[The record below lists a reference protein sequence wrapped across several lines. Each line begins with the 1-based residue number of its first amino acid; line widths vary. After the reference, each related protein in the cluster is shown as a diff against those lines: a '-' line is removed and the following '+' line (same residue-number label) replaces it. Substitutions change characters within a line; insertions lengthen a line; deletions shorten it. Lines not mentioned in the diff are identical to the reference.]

1 MSAAS
6 ISSGLSI
13 SSDLWSQL
21 QQQQAQRTADQAE
34 QRAQSLQA
42 QARAAQ
48 QEASVAQERARTLG
62 VKSSQAQGEASD
74 ARRNLAEMESLG
86 KTQSNLTELRGQV
99 AGAVEALSPPSPAT
113 NAAAANKAAPVVN
126 AYGQETGTLVNVTA

>member
-21 QQQQAQRTADQAE
+21 QQRQAQRTADQAE

-48 QEASVAQERARTLG
+48 QEANVAQERARTLG
-62 VKSSQAQGEASD
+62 VKSSQAQSEASD
-74 ARRNLAEMESLG
+74 ARRNLAEMASLG
-86 KTQSNLTELRGQV
+86 KVQSGLTELRGQI
-99 AGAVEALSPPSPAT
+99 AGAVEALSPSST
-113 NAAAANKAAPVVN
+113 SSNASSGKTAPVVN
-126 AYGQETGTLVNVTA
+126 AYGQETGTRVNVTA

>member
-21 QQQQAQRTADQAE
+21 QQRQAQRTADQAE
-34 QRAQSLQA
+34 QKAAALQA
-42 QARAAQ
+42 EARAAR
-48 QEASVAQERARTLG
+48 QEASVAQERARSLS

-74 ARRNLAEMESLG
+74 ARRNVAEMASLG
-86 KTQSNLTELRGQV
+86 KTQASLTELRSQI
-99 AGAVEALSPPSPAT
+99 AGAVDALSPSSSTETAST
-113 NAAAANKAAPVVN
+113 SKTTSVVN